1 MGILVSFLRGIVS
14 LVLFAAAV
22 TTVVI
27 DMEFIGEKLGKYK
40 LLRYGLIA
48 GVVLLLFLIGFNSTC
63 NVVIIAIDIY
73 GVWAFFR
80 RKKEDDLAW
89 EERQAN
95 EEKEL
100 SESRGYQKDRSG
112 AGARTLPR
120 GSRAGA
126 PEGAVPIWLVLP
138 ERHRW

>member
-48 GVVLLLFLIGFNSTC
+48 GVVLLLFDAFAGTAKFKSIGFLFNAKPTI
-63 NVVIIAIDIY
+63 V
-73 GVWAFFR
+73 F
-80 RKKEDDLAW
+80 
-89 EERQAN
+89 
-95 EEKEL
+95 
-100 SESRGYQKDRSG
+100 
-112 AGARTLPR
+112 
-120 GSRAGA
+120 
-126 PEGAVPIWLVLP
+126 
-138 ERHRW
+138 